1 MLHRVKETLRKLFK
15 RIRGLVRYILDY
27 KILLYSILYIL
38 STFLSEK
45 FLRNIGTLTAMGPF
59 VFIYVLSLIIYIA
72 FIILRNIRRGRED
85 ICLLKIIINNCVHF
99 FTLSLFP
106 FLVIIISSV
115 KLSLVNEQNLKSSVG
130 ITSFTNEIVSF
141 EGYITNEP
149 IIKHKYLD
157 MQVSLLEDIGLKSQ
171 ALRKDHSYILIKTE
185 NYEKFKVG
193 QVCKFTGIF
202 VEPENF
208 SDFDYKTYLMNKQ
221 IFLIMENP
229 LFECAN
235 TARRRAGSDI
245 KNFLI
250 DFKQS
255 IIENI
260 DKIMLEPQASLL
272 VGILFGSDRLFSS
285 SFEESTRVSG
295 VSHIV
300 AASGYNI
307 TILVIF
313 INKLFLFLPKKIRI
327 IFSLIVIWLF
337 AILSGFSASIVRACI
352 MSSIS
357 LFSLFWGRVNSM
369 HISLPL
375 ASAIFIFLDPLIIH
389 DVGFILSVS
398 ATLGLVYISPLL
410 IDMRKRLLKK
420 LKFLDEYVIPT
431 MSCTLST
438 LPISLITFKTFSIW
452 SVPVNALVL
461 PVIEGTMLWGVLFL
475 LIYPFHLPLAY
486 LCISVANLQLKYFE
500 YIVNIVGD
508 LNIGSWKISNGLANL
523 ISISLLTFL
532 ILFVIYYYPVD
543 NEKYNYYLKD
553 R

>member
-27 KILLYSILYIL
+27 KILLCSTLYIL
-38 STFLSEK
+38 STFLSEE
-45 FLRNIGTLTAMGPF
+45 FLRNIDGQTTIGLF
-59 VFIYVLSLIIYIA
+59 VSGYVWLLIVYMIFIL
-72 FIILRNIRRGRED
+72 LRNIQRKEES
-85 ICLLKIIINNCVHF
+85 ISLLKIILNNCVHF
-99 FTLSLFP
+99 FTLSLFL
-106 FLVIIISSV
+106 FLAIIIPSV
-115 KLSLVNEQNLKSSVG
+115 KLGSINKQNVESSVG
-130 ITSFTNEIVSF
+130 IVSFTNEIMTF

-149 IIKHKYLD
+149 VIKHRYLE
-157 MQVSLLEDIGLKSQ
+157 MQALLLEDINLNGRTLG
-171 ALRKDHSYILIKTE
+171 KDHGYILIKTE
-185 NYEKFKVG
+185 NYEKFKIG

-255 IIENI
+255 IIKNI
-260 DKIMLEPQASLL
+260 DEIMLEPQASLL

-352 MSSIS
+352 MSSLS
-357 LFSLFWGRVNSM
+357 LFSLFWGRVNSI

-375 ASAIFIFLDPLIIH
+375 AAAIFVLFDPLIIH

-398 ATLGLVYISPLL
+398 ATLGLVYISPIL
-410 IDMRKRLLKK
+410 IELRKKHIKR

-438 LPISLITFKTFSIW
+438 LPVSLITFKTFSIW
-452 SVPVNALVL
+452 SIPVNALVL
-461 PVIEGTMLWGVLFL
+461 PVIEGTMLWGVLSL
-475 LIYPFHLPLAY
+475 LIQNIHQPLSI
-486 LCISVANLQLKYFE
+486 LFLSVANLQLKYFE

-508 LNIGSWKISNGLANL
+508 LNIGSWVISDRLANL
-523 ISISLLTFL
+523 IAISLLIFL
-532 ILFVIYYYPVD
+532 ILFVIYHYPVG
-543 NEKYNYYLKD
+543 NEKYNYYLKNK
-553 R
+553 

>member
-45 FLRNIGTLTAMGPF
+45 FLRNIDGLTTIGLL
-59 VFIYVLSLIIYIA
+59 VSGYVWLLIIYMI
-72 FIILRNIRRGRED
+72 FVLLRNIQRKKES
-85 ICLLKIIINNCVHF
+85 ISLLKIILNNCVHF
-99 FTLSLFP
+99 FTLSLFL
-106 FLVIIISSV
+106 FLAIIIPSV
-115 KLSLVNEQNLKSSVG
+115 KLGSINKQNVESSAG
-130 ITSFTNEIVSF
+130 IVSFTNEIVTF
-141 EGYITNEP
+141 EGYITNESV
-149 IIKHKYLD
+149 IKHRYLE
-157 MQVSLLEDIGLKSQ
+157 MQASLLEDINLNGRTLD
-171 ALRKDHSYILIKTE
+171 KDHGYILIKTE
-185 NYEKFKVG
+185 NYEKFKIG
-193 QVCKFTGIF
+193 QVCKFTGIL

-235 TARRRAGSDI
+235 IARRRAGSGI

-255 IIENI
+255 IIKNI

-285 SFEESTRVSG
+285 DFEESIRISG

-452 SVPVNALVL
+452 SVAVNALVL

-475 LIYPFHLPLAY
+475 LIYSIHPPLSY
-486 LCISVANLQLKYFE
+486 LCISIANLQLKYFE

-508 LNIGSWKISNGLANL
+508 LNIGSWEISNGLANL
-523 ISISLLTFL
+523 ISISLLIFL
-532 ILFVIYYYPVD
+532 ILFIIYYYPVE

>member
-38 STFLSEK
+38 STFLSEE
-45 FLRNIGTLTAMGPF
+45 FLGNIDGSTTIGLFVSGYVWLLIVYMIFILLRNIQRKKES
-59 VFIYVLSLIIYIA
+59 IS
-72 FIILRNIRRGRED
+72 
-85 ICLLKIIINNCVHF
+85 LLKIILNNCVHF
-99 FTLSLFP
+99 FVLSLFL
-106 FLVIIISSV
+106 FLAIIIPSV
-115 KLSLVNEQNLKSSVG
+115 KLGLINKQNLESSVG
-130 ITSFTNEIVSF
+130 IVSFTNEIVTF

-149 IIKHKYLD
+149 VIKHRYLE
-157 MQVSLLEDIGLKSQ
+157 MQASLLEDINLNGRTLD
-171 ALRKDHSYILIKTE
+171 KDHGYILIKTE
-185 NYEKFKVG
+185 NYEKFKIG

-235 TARRRAGSDI
+235 IARRRAGSGI

-255 IIENI
+255 IIKNI

-285 SFEESTRVSG
+285 DFEESIRISG

-398 ATLGLVYISPLL
+398 ATLGLVYISPVLL
-410 IDMRKRLLKK
+410 DLRKRLLKK

-452 SVPVNALVL
+452 SVAVNALVL

-475 LIYPFHLPLAY
+475 LIYSIHPPLSY
-486 LCISVANLQLKYFE
+486 LCISIANLQLKYFE

-508 LNIGSWKISNGLANL
+508 LNIGSWEISNGLANL
-523 ISISLLTFL
+523 ISISLLIFL
-532 ILFVIYYYPVD
+532 ILFIIYYYPVE

>member
-1 MLHRVKETLRKLFK
+1 MIFVL
-15 RIRGLVRYILDY
+15 
-27 KILLYSILYIL
+27 
-38 STFLSEK
+38 
-45 FLRNIGTLTAMGPF
+45 LRNIQRKKES
-59 VFIYVLSLIIYIA
+59 IS
-72 FIILRNIRRGRED
+72 
-85 ICLLKIIINNCVHF
+85 LLKIILNNCVHF
-99 FTLSLFP
+99 FTLSLFL
-106 FLVIIISSV
+106 FLAIIIPSV
-115 KLSLVNEQNLKSSVG
+115 KLGSINKQNVESSAG
-130 ITSFTNEIVSF
+130 IVSFTNEIVTF
-141 EGYITNEP
+141 EGYITNESV
-149 IIKHKYLD
+149 IKHRYLE
-157 MQVSLLEDIGLKSQ
+157 MQASLLEDINLNGQTLG
-171 ALRKDHSYILIKTE
+171 KDHGYILIKTE
-185 NYEKFKVG
+185 NYEKFKIG
-193 QVCKFTGIF
+193 QVCKFTGIL

-235 TARRRAGSDI
+235 IARRRAGSGI

-255 IIENI
+255 IIKNI

-285 SFEESTRVSG
+285 DFEESIRISG

-452 SVPVNALVL
+452 SVAVNALVL

-475 LIYPFHLPLAY
+475 LIYSIHPPLSY
-486 LCISVANLQLKYFE
+486 LCISIANLQLKYFE

-508 LNIGSWKISNGLANL
+508 LNIGSWEISNGLANL
-523 ISISLLTFL
+523 ISISLLIFL
-532 ILFVIYYYPVD
+532 ILFIIYYYPVE